1 MACIMPDSGARF
13 QALFSIYKYLAPCH
27 SAAGEM
33 EIPKGIRPNTVFA
46 FRLNWNM
53 KHSILL
59 HEPGD
64 DVGVAVLDLKKG
76 ASASAVTLEGKPAGS
91 VKLRDNVP
99 LGHKVAMRDV
109 DKDKPIIKYGRQ
121 IGKAVKPI
129 AKGAHVHTHNL
140 KTMRW
145 SL

>member
-1 MACIMPDSGARF
+1 
-13 QALFSIYKYLAPCH
+13 
-27 SAAGEM
+27 
-33 EIPKGIRPNTVFA
+33 
-46 FRLNWNM
+46 M

-59 HEPGD
+59 HERGD

-76 ASASAVTLEGKPAGS
+76 GTAGAVTLEGKPGGS
-91 VKLRDNVP
+91 VRLRNNVP

-109 DKDKPIIKYGRQ
+109 AKDKPVIKYGRQ
-121 IGKAVKPI
+121 IGRAVKEI

-145 SL
+145 SI